1 MSSAPAVQ
9 ARFPLNLPL
18 GEKNCPAVW
27 LQRREW
33 AGTLAPAYF
42 PISGLTL
49 EIYFRTA
56 GKYRLSKTAGQM
68 GEESKR
74 PVHSLEDVNHKMKLG
89 NMALILN
96 SSLRCQLTETGS

>member
-1 MSSAPAVQ
+1 MSK
-9 ARFPLNLPL
+9 
-18 GEKNCPAVW
+18 ENCPAAW

-42 PISGLTL
+42 PVSGLAL
-49 EIYFRTA
+49 EIYFRTER
-56 GKYRLSKTAGQM
+56 KYRLSKTAGQM

-96 SSLRCQLTETGS
+96 SFLRRS